1 MSMVSDAD
9 TQVLLPAGREKAVAI
24 AAALR
29 RAARQS
35 RVPVMSISGGGGFR
49 ARKSDRL
56 FWGCMIA
63 SFVLIVLIPSVIA
76 SVYYG
81 IIATDQYVSE
91 AKLALRTGD
100 STLMDSLSGL
110 AGLPSS
116 QQYQDTQ
123 IIVNYIG
130 SRAMVEKIDE
140 QLNLR
145 RVYSRP
151 DADWWARFNPTKK
164 MEDLEKYWRKRVD
177 AGLDQ
182 QSSIVAV
189 EVRAFTPEDAVALT
203 AKIIENSEELVN
215 RFSERARSDALR
227 DAKADLDR
235 AEVRLM
241 ETTIAMRDDRNKLG
255 LLSGEATALMVEKVT
270 SALRIELTRK
280 QQDLAVISRSARSD
294 SPQVRILNRQIDN
307 INSQIASY
315 MSQIAGANG
324 DGSATLADRMQLLS
338 RRQSDMEIAQ
348 KLYASATINYET
360 SRIDAD
366 TKHGYLLS
374 FMKPTLPQK
383 ALYPRRWLYWSLIV
397 IPAILIFAIF
407 AGLGVLVRDHMA
419 S

>member
-35 RVPVMSISGGGGFR
+35 RVPVMSISGGGVFR